1 MDAGALH
8 AAEPAQGTTQ
18 TIKCC
23 STVYNYN
30 PKFDV
35 LRALMKVSTSAVS
48 IEQFTIGFADVKPD
62 RGVLY
67 MAWDRTIGSIDFTVR
82 K

>member
-1 MDAGALH
+1 
-8 AAEPAQGTTQ
+8 
-18 TIKCC
+18 
-23 STVYNYN
+23 
-30 PKFDV
+30 
-35 LRALMKVSTSAVS
+35 MKVSTSAMS